1 MLRLISMPDWS
12 VNSGDFNE
20 IILSNLH
27 GDIFCAFTA
36 ADIALPI
43 AIVVG
48 VASIEQVLKP
58 AY

>member
-1 MLRLISMPDWS
+1 MVTI
-12 VNSGDFNE
+12 NE

-27 GDIFCAFTA
+27 GDNFCAFTA

>member
-1 MLRLISMPDWS
+1 MVTI
-12 VNSGDFNE
+12 NE

-27 GDIFCAFTA
+27 GDIFRAFTA

>member
-1 MLRLISMPDWS
+1 MVTI
-12 VNSGDFNE
+12 NE

-27 GDIFCAFTA
+27 GDIFRTFTA

-43 AIVVG
+43 AIVAG
-48 VASIEQVLKP
+48 VASIEQLLKP